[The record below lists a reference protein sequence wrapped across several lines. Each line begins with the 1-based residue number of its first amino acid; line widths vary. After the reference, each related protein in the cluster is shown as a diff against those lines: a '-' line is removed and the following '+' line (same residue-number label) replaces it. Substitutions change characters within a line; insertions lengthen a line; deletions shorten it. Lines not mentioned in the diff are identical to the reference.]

1 MQVNHF
7 GVVIPF
13 DEIIRF
19 PLTYF
24 QIIESQY
31 KRHWIQRNTPHKLI
45 SLTNQTKGFQ
55 TILTHFN
62 QPNPKS

>member
-7 GVVIPF
+7 GLMILF

-19 PLTYF
+19 PVTYF

-31 KRHWIQRNTPHKLI
+31 KRHWIHRNTPHKLI
-45 SLTNQTKGFQ
+45 SLTKQTGFQ